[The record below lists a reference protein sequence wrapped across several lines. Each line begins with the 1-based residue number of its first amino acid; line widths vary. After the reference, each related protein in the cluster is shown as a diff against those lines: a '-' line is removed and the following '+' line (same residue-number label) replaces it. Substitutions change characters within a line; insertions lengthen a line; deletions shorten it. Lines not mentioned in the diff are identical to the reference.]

1 MCLRNEPFLGEKVF
15 TALQGELRMLNK
27 RTADGGEAQLITAV
41 AAGDR
46 AAFQALYRAYFPRL
60 ARFLDRMVRNSTLI
74 EEIVND
80 TMLVVWQKAHTFDH
94 SCKVSTWVFAI
105 AYRQG
110 LKAINIRDEPV
121 EADFELHYGDERHEP
136 EYAAERMQLRAGVA
150 QALNALSLEQRVVV
164 SLTYYHD
171 MAYQEIADTMGCP
184 VNTVKTRMF
193 HARQRLRGMLSF
205 HTEEIV

>member
-1 MCLRNEPFLGEKVF
+1 MVKTG
-15 TALQGELRMLNK
+15 RM
-27 RTADGGEAQLITAV
+27 DGGEEELLRQIAD
-41 AAGDR
+41 GDR
-46 AAFQALYRAYFPRL
+46 VAFQSLYRLYFPRL
-60 ARFLDRMVRNSTLI
+60 ARFLDRMVRNGPLI

-110 LKAINIRDEPV
+110 LKAVNRLDEPV
-121 EADFELHYGDERHEP
+121 ESDFELQAGDASQEP
-136 EYAAERMQLRAGVA
+136 EQAALQQQLQQDVSRALD
-150 QALNALSLEQRVVV
+150 ALPLEQRVVV

-171 MAYQEIADTMGCP
+171 MAYQEIAETMNCP

-193 HARQRLRGMLSF
+193 HARQRLRGMLSA
-205 HTEEIV
+205 HMEEMS